1 MVVLSPCA
9 GGMEGRIEIEGL
21 TEEGREIQRGKEDQR
36 EEGEDEEEEASGEWD
51 QERHHQSTDLIT

>member
-21 TEEGREIQRGKEDQR
+21 TEEGREIQRGMEDQR
-36 EEGEDEEEEASGEWD
+36 EEEEEEASGEWD